1 MSQIQET
8 KRLDLQY
15 TVTASYFVPS
25 FNKDGHMI
33 EEEKKNQN
41 IALWRLQRRN
51 IEHSKLSMS
60 ILSREESKQKGV
72 IGLAMD
78 FIKACCVDDKVRE
91 DLLGDAL
98 ACVEIFQSEPVSE
111 DFRRFFGT
119 WEFLKALPKNPSGK
133 K

>member
-8 KRLDLQY
+8 ERLDLQY

-25 FNKDGHMI
+25 FNKEGHMI

-41 IALWRLQRRN
+41 IAFWRLQRRN

-60 ILSREESKQKGV
+60 ILSREESEQKGV

-111 DFRRFFGT
+111 DFRRFFRT
-119 WEFLKALPKNPSGK
+119 CEFLKALPKNPSGK

>member
-1 MSQIQET
+1 
-8 KRLDLQY
+8 
-15 TVTASYFVPS
+15 
-25 FNKDGHMI
+25 MI

-41 IALWRLQRRN
+41 IAFWRLQRRN

-60 ILSREESKQKGV
+60 ILSREESEQKGV

-111 DFRRFFGT
+111 DFRRCFGT

>member
-25 FNKDGHMI
+25 FNKEGHMI

-41 IALWRLQRRN
+41 IAFWRLQRRN

-60 ILSREESKQKGV
+60 ILSREESEQKGV